1 MSAAVAA
8 AGATPRRRKRL
19 RRGGS
24 PLGIAVLVIVTVFW
38 IAPFVLLIMTAVRTE
53 ADFLSNGPFSLPG
66 ALTLSSFDKAW
77 ETGGFATT
85 YTNSAL
91 VTLIKVPLGI
101 AIAAPLAY
109 SVAKLRLRLGGAVL
123 FIVLLGL
130 SIPIFIILVPMF
142 SMLRSANLIDSIW
155 GLVPPYLAVGLPFE
169 VLILQSF
176 FKEFPDDLADAARID
191 GASEWRIFRSVVLP
205 LSKPALITVV
215 ILDAVATWNELLM
228 ALIILSS
235 AEHRTVPVGLL
246 NFQGQFTTNYT
257 GLSAGILIAIVP
269 ILIVYAL
276 LQKWIVGGLAGA
288 LKG

>member
-1 MSAAVAA
+1 M
-8 AGATPRRRKRL
+8 
-19 RRGGS
+19 
-24 PLGIAVLVIVTVFW
+24 
-38 IAPFVLLIMTAVRTE
+38 
-53 ADFLSNGPFSLPG
+53 
-66 ALTLSSFDKAW
+66 
-77 ETGGFATT
+77 
-85 YTNSAL
+85 
-91 VTLIKVPLGI
+91 
-101 AIAAPLAY
+101 IAAPLAY
-109 SVAKLRLRLGGAVL
+109 SVAKLRLRFGGALL
-123 FIVLLGL
+123 FVVLLGL

-142 SMLRSANLIDSIW
+142 SLLRSADLVDNIW
-155 GLVPPYLAVGLPFE
+155 GLLPPYLAVGLPFQ
-169 VLILQSF
+169 VLILQTF
-176 FKEFPDDLADAARID
+176 FREFPDDIGDAARID

-205 LSKPALITVV
+205 LSKPALITVF

-228 ALIILSS
+228 ALIVLSS

>member
-1 MSAAVAA
+1 MTAATVAA
-8 AGATPRRRKRL
+8 ATPRRTHRRRL
-19 RRGGS
+19 PLSRG
-24 PLGIAVLVIVTVFW
+24 AVVIVTLFW
-38 IAPFVLLIMTAVRTE
+38 IAPFVVLLTTAFRTE
-53 ADFLSNGPFSLPG
+53 TDFLAHGPFSLPSEF
-66 ALTLSSFDKAW
+66 TLSSFKTAW
-77 ETGGFATT
+77 NTGQFGTT
-85 YTNSAL
+85 YVNSML
-91 VTLIKVPLGI
+91 VTLVKVPLGV

-109 SVAKLRLRLGGAVL
+109 SVAKLRLRFGGAVL
-123 FIVLLGL
+123 FIVLLGVA
-130 SIPIFIILVPMF
+130 IPIFIILVPMF
-142 SMLRSANLIDSIW
+142 TLLRSANLVDSIW
-155 GLVPPYLAVGLPFE
+155 GLLPPYLAVGLPFE
-169 VLILQSF
+169 VLILTTF
-176 FKEFPDDLADAARID
+176 FREFPDDLADAARVD

-205 LSKPALITVV
+205 LSLPALITVF

-246 NFQGQFTTNYT
+246 NFQGQFTTNFT